1 MTVDQFCE
9 SIEKFYCK
17 AMNSAQSEPVKAYLQ
32 RYSPERRKEL
42 YDLAISTCEY
52 MPKFAKV
59 RELMEIV
66 TMDVPHYQ
74 PKIGCPKCDYTGFVP
89 GPTLRRKLVGKPP
102 DAPRA
107 ELSDCKTC
115 DGTGWID
122 FTDVLG
128 PGVNRCQECNREGLN
143 HRQRVKNYQ
152 EYSSV
157 APCVC
162 RA

>member
-42 YDLAISTCEY
+42 YDLAISTSEF
-52 MPKFAKV
+52 MPKFAKM

-66 TMDVPHYQ
+66 TMDAPQ
-74 PKIGCPKCDYTGFVP
+74 SQIKIGCPKCNFTGFVA
-89 GPTLRRKLVGKPP
+89 GPTYQRRIVGRLP
-102 DAPRA
+102 DEPSA
-107 ELSDCKTC
+107 ELSDCKSC

-122 FTDVLG
+122 SEDILG
-128 PGVNRCQECNREGLN
+128 MIVSRCNECNRKGLA
-143 HRQRVKNYQ
+143 HRQRAMTEQNYTTVK
-152 EYSSV
+152 
-157 APCVC
+157 VC
-162 RA
+162 DCR